1 MALDRKIQIGV
12 IGAGSC
18 TPEEAQAAY
27 RIGREIALRGAVL
40 VCGGLGGVM
49 EAACMGALSAD
60 GTTVGLLPT
69 SRKEDANP
77 YVDIAVVTDMGHARN
92 AIIARSADV
101 LIAVGGEYGTL
112 SEIALGLKMGKK
124 VVSLKGGWNIKG
136 VLVADGPEHA
146 VDTAFNLLLQ

>member
-60 GTTVGLLPT
+60 GVTVGLLPT

-92 AIIARSADV
+92 AIIARSSDV

>member
-12 IGAGSC
+12 IGAGLC

-40 VCGGLGGVM
+40 VCGGMGGVM

-60 GTTVGLLPT
+60 GITVGLLPT